1 MKPDRSL
8 PPRRGRPPQT
18 AAARTIVRRPA
29 APDVSPDDAYLR
41 LAAVAVFGVTLLRLF
56 WLAAGTTDLYPDEA
70 QYWLW
75 SRTPD
80 FGYYSKP
87 PLVAWIIAAT
97 TLFAGDEP
105 FGIRLAAPFLHA
117 GTALV
122 ILAVG
127 RRLYDARTGC
137 WAAVAYVT
145 LPAVSISAGII
156 STDVPLLLCWAV
168 ALYAFIRAREEDGA
182 GAAAAWRWW
191 IAVGVAA
198 GAGLLAKYAMAYWL
212 LSALIFVLAFRE
224 ERRHLPRLLAATAL
238 ALAIYSP
245 NFFWNL
251 SHRFV
256 SYAHTEA
263 NANLGGPLF
272 HPTAFLEFFGSQF
285 GVFGPVFFGTLI
297 VVAATAR
304 RSLAGRREQLL
315 AVFALPTLAMM
326 LIVAFLSRAQPN
338 WSAPTYVSAVV
349 LVVAFLLRHGRPAL
363 VAGSVALHVAAAVL
377 LLDAREIAGALHVA
391 LPAKYEPLH
400 RLRGWAPLGRSV
412 SMQLAEHPGAILV
425 VDGREDIA
433 TLVYYV
439 RPHPFDAV
447 EWNPDGGVHDH
458 YEMTTDLDRY
468 RGRPDQEFLFV
479 SRDQTVQSLAPYFD
493 AVQSVGHVMIPL
505 GPDRARRYSVFDLK
519 GFKGYR

>member
-1 MKPDRSL
+1 VKPDRSTL
-8 PPRRGRPPQT
+8 PRRGQPPNT
-18 AAARTIVRRPA
+18 AARATAVRA
-29 APDVSPDDAYLR
+29 VSPEDAYLR
-41 LAAVAVFGVTLLRLF
+41 LAAIAVFGVTLLRLM

-80 FGYYSKP
+80 FGYFSKP

-97 TLFAGDEP
+97 TAFAGDEP
-105 FGIRLAAPFLHA
+105 FGVRLAAPFLHA

-122 ILAVG
+122 ILAIG

-137 WAAVAYVT
+137 WSAVVYIT

-168 ALYAFIRAREEDGA
+168 ALYAFVRAREEAPA
-182 GAAAAWRWW
+182 GGGWRWW
-191 IAVGVAA
+191 IAVGAAA
-198 GAGLLAKYAMAYWL
+198 GVGLLAKYAMAYWL
-212 LSALIFVLAFRE
+212 LSALIFVLAVRE

-251 SHRFV
+251 NHQFV

-263 NANLGGPLF
+263 NANLGGTLF
-272 HPTAFLEFFGSQF
+272 HPIAFLEFFGSQF
-285 GVFGPVFFGTLI
+285 GVFGPVFFGALI
-297 VVAATAR
+297 VVVATAR

-349 LVVAFLLRHGRPAL
+349 LVVAFLVRHGRAAL
-363 VAGSVALHVAAAVL
+363 VSGSVALHVVAAVL
-377 LLDAREIAGALHVA
+377 LLNAREIGGALGVT

-400 RLRGWAPLGRSV
+400 RLRGWAALGRSV
-412 SMQLAEHPGAILV
+412 SMQLAERPGAVLV

-433 TLVYYV
+433 SLIYYV

-447 EWNPDGGVHDH
+447 EWNPDGWVRDH
-458 YEMTTDLDRY
+458 FQMTSDLNRY
-468 RGRPDQEFLFV
+468 RGEGGQEFLFV
-479 SRDQTVQSLAPYFD
+479 SRDQTAQSLAPYFES
-493 AVQSVGHVMIPL
+493 VQSVGRITIPI
-505 GPDRARRYSVFDLK
+505 GPDRARRYSVFALK